1 MLRNFL
7 IRLMNT
13 VIVLIGVSIIAFAL
27 IRLTPGNPARLM
39 LPDTATDE
47 QIAEMEVKMGLDQP
61 LVMQYFRYVGNV
73 LRGDLGYSYT
83 FGRDVKD
90 LILQRLPYTLQL
102 TAVSFL
108 MIWAI
113 SLPLGMLAG
122 IHKGSILDT
131 ISSGFSLLGQS
142 MSAVWFGIL
151 LMLLFAVQL
160 KWLPTQGAGSWKN
173 VIMPAMCSA
182 FPFTAM
188 STRMLRS
195 GMQDVLDEDYI
206 TATRAR
212 GIGTMAVNLKYAFK
226 NALLPLI
233 TIAGNQLGSMLA
245 GSMVIETIFGWPGL
259 GALTITAISQ
269 RDYQMLQSMMLVSA
283 FITSM
288 CILLVDVLYATVDKR
303 ITFN

>member
-1 MLRNFL
+1 MLRNIFA
-7 IRLMNT
+7 RLMNT
-13 VIVLIGVSIIAFAL
+13 IVVMIGVSIIAFCL
-27 IRLTPGNPARLM
+27 VRLTPGNPAQLM
-39 LPDTATDE
+39 LPDTATEE
-47 QIAEMEVKMGLDQP
+47 QILAMEVKMGLDQP
-61 LVMQYFRYVGNV
+61 MVVQYFKYIVNV
-73 LRGDLGYSYT
+73 LHGDLGYSYT
-83 FGRDVKD
+83 FGRDVSQ
-90 LILQRLPYTLQL
+90 LVLQRIPYTLEL
-102 TAVSFL
+102 TVVSFL
-108 MIWAI
+108 MIWII

-122 IHKGSILDT
+122 CNKGSMIDMF
-131 ISSGFSLLGQS
+131 SSGFALLGQS

-151 LMLLFAVQL
+151 LILFFGVYL
-160 KWLPTQGAGSWKN
+160 KVLPTQGANSFKH
-173 VIMPAMCSA
+173 VLMPAMCTA

-195 GMQDVLDEDYI
+195 GMQDVLQEDYI

-212 GIGTMAVNLKYAFK
+212 GISSFAVNMKYAFK

-245 GSMVIETIFGWPGL
+245 GSMVVENIFSWPGL

-288 CILLVDVLYATVDKR
+288 CILLVDLLYAAVDKR